1 MFLMEKN
8 MMQIYKE
15 KYPHGSYSVYGE
27 HGNDGSLVLSDYSY
41 GSDVEGFWGS
51 DEIEYYLII
60 SKDEVPKF
68 LLNCLTKGFNSE
80 EKFNIHELE
89 NMCDEKGIKY
99 RTNCY
104 V

>member
-1 MFLMEKN
+1 MPAFLLLCSLTTIVE
-8 MMQIYKE
+8 
-15 KYPHGSYSVYGE
+15 GE
-27 HGNDGSLVLSDYSY
+27 RENKSDGSLILSDYSY
-41 GSDVEGFWGS
+41 GSDVEDFWGS

-80 EKFNIHELE
+80 EKFDFHGLQK
-89 NMCDEKGIKY
+89 MCDEKGIKY
-99 RTNCY
+99 TANSY